1 MYFCDAKPEIMDFK
15 GRYRLLFET
24 CANVLTEPNKFW
36 RGEKEE
42 VKPEDVF
49 ANYFFPLVLLVGLA
63 VFTGELIK
71 GGEALVSYAVAKS
84 VREVISYILQFYLS
98 VYLLNE
104 LLTSVGVAKN
114 KVLVTRL
121 VAYSFLPFLV
131 VSFLTGLFPGLYILN
146 VLGLYGIFLFVQG
159 VKESLR
165 IVPENQNRYTMLAL
179 LLIFLIFILLN
190 VFSWKLLQAFYGYG
204 A

>member
-15 GRYRLLFET
+15 GRYRLLLQT
-24 CANVLTEPNKFW
+24 SANVLKEPNKFW

-42 VKPEDVF
+42 VKPEVVF
-49 ANYFFPLVLLVGLA
+49 SDYYLPLVLLVGLA
-63 VFTGELIK
+63 VFVGELIK
-71 GGEALVSYAVAKS
+71 GNEVLFSYAVAKS
-84 VREVISYILQFYLS
+84 VREVISYVLQFYLS

-104 LLTSVGVAKN
+104 LLTGVGGVKN
-114 KVLVTRL
+114 KLLVTRL
-121 VAYSFLPFLV
+121 VAYSFLPFLL
-131 VSFLTGLFPGLYILN
+131 VSFLTGLFPGLYILSA
-146 VLGLYGIFLFVQG
+146 LGLYGIFLFVQG
-159 VKESLR
+159 VKVSLNL
-165 IVPENQNRYTMLAL
+165 VPENQNRYTMLAL

>member
-15 GRYRLLFET
+15 ERYRQLFQT
-24 CANVLTEPNKFW
+24 CLSVLVEPTKFW
-36 RGEKEE
+36 QEEKEE
-42 VKPEDVF
+42 IKAEAIFKD
-49 ANYFFPLVLLVGLA
+49 YFLPLVLLVGLA
-63 VFTGELIK
+63 VFIGELIK
-71 GGEALVSYAVAKS
+71 GSEILFSYAVAKS
-84 VREVISYILQFYLS
+84 VREVVSYILQYFLS

-104 LLTSVGVAKN
+104 LLTSVGAVKN
-114 KVLVTRL
+114 KLVVSRL
-121 VAYSFLPFLV
+121 VGYSFLPFLI
-131 VSFLTGLFPGLYILN
+131 VSFITGLFPGLYVLS

-159 VKESLR
+159 VKGSLNLL
-165 IVPENQNRYTMLAL
+165 PENQNRYTMLGL

>member
-1 MYFCDAKPEIMDFK
+1 MNFK
-15 GRYRLLFET
+15 GRYQLLFQT
-24 CANVLTEPNKFW
+24 CVNVLTEPKKFW

-42 VKPEDVF
+42 IKPGGVF
-49 ANYFFPLVLLVGLA
+49 VDYFLPMVLLVGLA
-63 VFTGELIK
+63 VFIGELIK
-71 GGEALVSYAVAKS
+71 GSEVLFSYAVAKS

-104 LLTSVGVAKN
+104 LLTSVGGAKN
-114 KVLVTRL
+114 KLLISRL
-121 VAYSFLPFLV
+121 VAYSFLPFLIA
-131 VSFLTGLFPGLYILN
+131 SFLTGLFPGLYVLS

-159 VKESLR
+159 VKESLN
-165 IVPENQNRYTMLAL
+165 IVPEHQNRYTMLGL

-190 VFSWKLLQAFYGYG
+190 GFSWKLLQAFYSYG